1 VQASGNPPFSP
12 GSNNLVRTN
21 NGGGGGSSGGFGSR
35 DAWGGSSLGKDLPT
49 PREIC
54 QALDKFVVG
63 QERAKKILSV
73 AVYNHYKRIYCES
86 VQRGNLKPT
95 NEGFSACEA
104 EGEDLVE
111 LEKSNVLLMGPTG
124 SGKTLLAKT
133 LARFVNV
140 PFVIADATTL
150 TQAGYVGE
158 DVESILYK
166 LLMAAEFNVPAA
178 QQGIVYIDEVD
189 KITKK
194 AESMNM
200 SRDVS
205 GEGVQQAL
213 LKMLEGTVVNV
224 PEKGARKHPRGDHIQ
239 IDTKDILFICGGA
252 FIELEKTIAERK
264 QDSSIGFGAP
274 VRANMRGNKLI
285 DATITSTLL
294 ETVESSDLISYG
306 LIPEFVG
313 RFPVL
318 VSLSALNEDQLVQVL
333 TEPRNA
339 LGKQYK
345 KMFAMNDVKLHYTE
359 GALQRIAQRAMMK
372 NTGARGLRSI
382 LETLLTEAM
391 YQVPDAQ
398 SKRDEKVDAVVL
410 DEDSVGAPDEK
421 GDGAK
426 ILRGEGALD
435 LFLGNQ
441 KRQSKGGAQKPSQH
455 EDVEMESEV
464 PARAASL

>member
-1 VQASGNPPFSP
+1 
-12 GSNNLVRTN
+12 
-21 NGGGGGSSGGFGSR
+21 
-35 DAWGGSSLGKDLPT
+35 
-49 PREIC
+49 
-54 QALDKFVVG
+54 
-63 QERAKKILSV
+63 
-73 AVYNHYKRIYCES
+73 
-86 VQRGNLKPT
+86 
-95 NEGFSACEA
+95 
-104 EGEDLVE
+104 
-111 LEKSNVLLMGPTG
+111 M
-124 SGKTLLAKT
+124 
-133 LARFVNV
+133 
-140 PFVIADATTL
+140 
-150 TQAGYVGE
+150 
-158 DVESILYK
+158 
-166 LLMAAEFNVPAA
+166 
-178 QQGIVYIDEVD
+178 
-189 KITKK
+189 
-194 AESMNM
+194 
-200 SRDVS
+200 
-205 GEGVQQAL
+205 
-213 LKMLEGTVVNV
+213 
-224 PEKGARKHPRGDHIQ
+224 
-239 IDTKDILFICGGA
+239 
-252 FIELEKTIAERK
+252 
-264 QDSSIGFGAP
+264 
-274 VRANMRGNKLI
+274 
-285 DATITSTLL
+285 
-294 ETVESSDLISYG
+294 ESSDLISYG

-359 GALQRIAQRAMMK
+359 GALQRIAQRAMVK

-391 YQVPDAQ
+391 YQVPDVH